1 MRVVNGYL
9 VAFGWGVRVNDEPWW
24 NGIDGEPPG
33 SDDASR
39 WTRACVPCLSA
50 PRKERLASAW
60 NEPMR
65 PYFVRVWGIRAD
77 SRCEAT
83 RAGHMSVPTL
93 PNPSWRHEWLTGG
106 PESTTCLQAGCPS
119 GSILVRPY
127 ESGQGE
133 RSPGFGVKACF
144 TSARCAAETARASQW
159 LLRRRCERLFRTW
172 YAVNLSASRR
182 SCYSA

>member
-50 PRKERLASAW
+50 PRKEWLASAW

-106 PESTTCLQAGCPS
+106 P
-119 GSILVRPY
+119 
-127 ESGQGE
+127 GQGE

-144 TSARCAAETARASQW
+144 TSARCAAEAARASQW